1 MFGRTDRLNIKMAI
15 AEVWVYE
22 KGGNAFS
29 LKMEYSIKTTGR
41 IILPAMQRTVVHANF
56 HWKLV
61 QRYELFLKD
70 ARILEEK
77 SSYLRYFRPFL
88 SLFSF
93 YLVLL
98 QW

>member
-1 MFGRTDRLNIKMAI
+1 
-15 AEVWVYE
+15 
-22 KGGNAFS
+22 
-29 LKMEYSIKTTGR
+29 
-41 IILPAMQRTVVHANF
+41 MQRTVVHANF

-98 QW
+98 QMHCGVNRTSNGVNAALQDIVG

>member
-1 MFGRTDRLNIKMAI
+1 M
-15 AEVWVYE
+15 
-22 KGGNAFS
+22 
-29 LKMEYSIKTTGR
+29 
-41 IILPAMQRTVVHANF
+41 ILPAMQRTVVHANF

-88 SLFSF
+88 SLFPIYF
-93 YLVLL
+93 LLL
-98 QW
+98 QMNTGKCLSGGARATFVGKIIASAIYSEYHETSEISMM